1 MKTNTDPQ
9 KIEELLT
16 RGVENIYPKREF
28 LEAQLKSGK
37 QLTLYTGYDPTAPTL
52 HIGHGITMLKL
63 RQFQELGH
71 KVIMLIGDFTG
82 MIGDPT
88 DKTSARQ
95 KLTRKQV
102 LENCKNYKK
111 QAANI
116 LDFDGENPV
125 EVRFNS
131 EWLGKLTFAEV
142 VELSSY
148 FTVQQMLERDM
159 FEKRLRGEIQCAF
172 CDTRFTQPYYTLADL
187 STTSQGT
194 DFSNITKCPKCE
206 KTVREM
212 IDKGERTKLPQLFIP
227 KQPIYLHEFLYPL
240 MQGYDSVA
248 MDVDGEV
255 GGNDQTFNMLTGR
268 DLMKIGIKIGDKKY
282 EAKEKFVLT
291 LKLLVDSS
299 GKKMGKT
306 EGNMVAFS
314 DSPEDMFGKVMS
326 WTDGMIKNGFE
337 LCTTLLVA
345 EIEKYLKEIQ
355 NPRDQKLL
363 LGYEIVKTFLGEPE
377 ALKAQQNFIRKFSEK
392 EAPDEIPELK
402 PSALD
407 IITVLVEAKICKSK
421 SEARQ
426 VISQGGVK
434 INDKKVEGFEI
445 QVKAGDVVQKGSR
458 FFVKIK

>member
-9 KIEELLT
+9 KIEELLS

-111 QAANI
+111 QAGAI
-116 LDFDGENPV
+116 LNLTGKNPV
-125 EVRFNS
+125 QVKFNS
-131 EWLGKLTFAEV
+131 KWLAKMSFADV
-142 VELSSY
+142 VELSSH
-148 FTVQQMLERDM
+148 FTVQRMMERDM
-159 FEKRLRGEIQCAF
+159 FQNRIKEEK
-172 CDTRFTQPYYTLADL
+172 
-187 STTSQGT
+187 
-194 DFSNITKCPKCE
+194 
-206 KTVREM
+206 
-212 IDKGERTKLPQLFIP
+212 
-227 KQPIYLHEFLYPL
+227 PIYLHEFLYPL

-255 GGNDQTFNMLTGR
+255 GGNDQTFNMLAGR
-268 DLMKIGIKIGDKKY
+268 TLMKDLKN
-282 EAKEKFVLT
+282 KEKFVLT
-291 LKLLVDSS
+291 SKLLVDSS

-314 DSPEDMFGKVMS
+314 DTPEDMFGKVMS
-326 WTDGMIKNGFE
+326 WTDGMIKNGFD
-337 LCTTLLVA
+337 LCTTMPVV
-345 EIEKYLKEIQ
+345 EIEKYLKEIP

-392 EAPDEIPELK
+392 ETPDDIPELK
-402 PSALD
+402 PTALD

-434 INDKKVEGFEI
+434 INDKKVEGFEM